1 MAKTSSLILVAV
13 FTTGGVGAAD
23 QTVVGAG
30 NTLAEQIAAKSALV
44 QSAKQT
50 LVNNVN
56 AIHNANVRNT
66 TLDAITN
73 TATCIAHRIGV
84 DDAKKNTIVQ
94 NLVNAGL
101 INPADAASI
110 TGGMK
115 AGVFPPVLKEGTT
128 CPQLPL
134 AFNAAPGS
142 AFGGHHSYP
151 GGLPIHEANNDQSF
165 INFSNLYRGSYGGTT
180 NNGLAMFTV
189 INGQYQ
195 QGGDRNENGGPGVL
209 LSQDVV
215 LAAPA
220 WHDWAKPMVFQ
231 WNADGTEFTELN
243 FGGNG
248 TTDAWGSPGDS
259 RTGGHHMISIA
270 EAMKRGMPPELVI
283 TQASAHS
290 APTSGNEYKVV
301 NWLRAAAIIAQ
312 IDPVATGYLTLDSQ
326 NQLRL
331 PVVRQLA
338 NGVNLN
344 ANGQTNLLAEYALH
358 NLSDSDFNLSGP
370 AVSEVQVLLAAIA
383 HFFGFSPADTT
394 TYNTK
399 YRNPVLSNL
408 GAERLLMIYGNSG
421 LPGVTSE
428 VQKLRQKG
436 II

>member
-165 INFSNLYRGSYGGTT
+165 INFSNLYRGSYGGTN

-231 WNADGTEFTELN
+231 WAADGTEFTELN

-248 TTDAWGSPGDS
+248 TTDAWGGPGDS

-338 NGVNLN
+338 SGVNLN

-383 HFFGFSPADTT
+383 HSFGFSPADTT